1 MGIAATIPAPRSG
14 LDTEAPGG
22 EGQGLQKRSVE
33 PILKTEN
40 LWKLYHAGK
49 VEVPALRGVN
59 FKVQPGEF
67 VTVMGP
73 SGCGKSSLLYVIGGL
88 AQSSRGRVLVD
99 GNDLAAMND
108 AERTKLRRHKIGFVF
123 QRFNLLP
130 TLDARGNIAI
140 AQHIYGD
147 GFDPHRFEVV
157 TKMLGLTDRL
167 PHRPGELSG
176 GEQQRVAIARAI
188 INEPKLILADE
199 PTGNLDTKNSEI
211 VLEMLRQ
218 LNKELGQTIVMIT
231 HNPEAAAY
239 AHRVVHM
246 RDGVIVDAL
255 PADE

>member
-1 MGIAATIPAPRSG
+1 MGIAATIPRPAEG
-14 LDTEAPGG
+14 LIF
-22 EGQGLQKRSVE
+22 QGKKSVE
-33 PILKTEN
+33 PILRTEN
-40 LWKLYHAGK
+40 LWKLYRAGK

-59 FKVQPGEF
+59 FKVPPGEF

-73 SGCGKSSLLYVIGGL
+73 SGCGKSSLLYVIGGM
-88 AQSSRGRVLVD
+88 AQASRGRVLVD

-130 TLDARGNIAI
+130 TLDARGNIAN
-140 AQHIYGD
+140 AQPISGD

-188 INEPKLILADE
+188 INEPK
-199 PTGNLDTKNSEI
+199 N
-211 VLEMLRQ
+211 
-218 LNKELGQTIVMIT
+218 
-231 HNPEAAAY
+231 
-239 AHRVVHM
+239 
-246 RDGVIVDAL
+246 
-255 PADE
+255 